1 MGVWYATT
9 LLSPIL
15 DWAKEG
21 GAGLRS
27 RLSLVTSVAQS
38 DSIRLT
44 DITYCHD

>member
-1 MGVWYATT
+1 MS
-9 LLSPIL
+9 SPIL
-15 DWAKEG
+15 DWTRESDVV
-21 GAGLRS
+21 LRS